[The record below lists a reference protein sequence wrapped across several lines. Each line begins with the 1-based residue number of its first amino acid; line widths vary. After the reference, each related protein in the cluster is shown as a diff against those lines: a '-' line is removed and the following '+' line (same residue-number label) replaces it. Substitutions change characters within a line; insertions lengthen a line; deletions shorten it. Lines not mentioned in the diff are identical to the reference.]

1 LSGRFD
7 ASGIATML
15 LPAEAVANGSLPYIA
30 CYVSSPSRETWI
42 SVAQIPL
49 SSSDTYC
56 ALTGIGRSLPG
67 VTIVN
72 GVEGDFYYLIA
83 VW

>member
-1 LSGRFD
+1 
-7 ASGIATML
+7 
-15 LPAEAVANGSLPYIA
+15 
-30 CYVSSPSRETWI
+30 VSSPSRETWI